1 MPEVIGTGL
10 PSDGDISA
18 IREVVATYAR
28 SIDAADVQLAE
39 EIWQTG
45 GDVVFIHPRGTEY
58 GWEAI
63 KANFYGKTMGDMFTK
78 RELKPRDLSVAVFGD
93 TAIVVF
99 MWEFHATC
107 RADGAPLVTEGR
119 ETQVM
124 RKTDG
129 KWRIAHVHYSNMP
142 VTGDKQGF

>member
-1 MPEVIGTGL
+1 MT
-10 PSDGDISA
+10 DKQA
-18 IREVVATYAR
+18 IESLVATYAE
-28 SIDAADVQLAE
+28 SIDKADTDLAST
-39 EIWQTG
+39 IWDTT

-93 TAIVVF
+93 MAVVVF

-107 RADGAPLVTEGR
+107 RADGAPLVTESR

-124 RKTDG
+124 RKTGG

>member
-1 MPEVIGTGL
+1 MADVIGSEI
-10 PSDGDISA
+10 PSDSDISA
-18 IREVVATYAR
+18 IREVVAKYAR
-28 SIDAADVQLAE
+28 SIDAADVRLAE
-39 EIWQTG
+39 EIWRTD

-93 TAIVVF
+93 MAVVVF

-124 RKTDG
+124 RKTGG
-129 KWRIAHVHYSNMP
+129 KWRIAHVQYSNMP